1 MSSHLP
7 AFESDPSP
15 AATPLGATLR
25 RRWRLLGAT
34 FLAATLVAFVADAA
48 AGVDAGT
55 VVVDTG
61 TVAGLADARD
71 SWILLVELPVTEHVL
86 RLQRASLV
94 GLAAVVVATPL
105 IAARESEDVTLRRGA
120 GAFLVALGAALVG
133 VAVGVLVGVDAV
145 LALRATGWV
154 DAPVVGDRFWL
165 AELVVAT
172 PAVVGV
178 AAALPA
184 TVVGAA
190 RSGLV
195 GRRTTTRQR
204 WLAVLALLCFVSVYS
219 PSDSLTFVLGVG
231 AVLGGLLAGLGL
243 LEYDVA

>member
-1 MSSHLP
+1 MASHLP
-7 AFESDPSP
+7 AFEPDRSP

-25 RRWRLLGAT
+25 RRWRFLGAI

-48 AGVDAGT
+48 AAVDAGA
-55 VVVDTG
+55 
-61 TVAGLADARD
+61 VAGLVDGRG

-94 GLAAVVVATPL
+94 GLTVVVVATPL
-105 IAARESEDVTLRRGA
+105 ITAHESEGVTLRRGT

-133 VAVGVLVGVDAV
+133 AAAGVLVGVDAV

-172 PAVVGV
+172 PAVLGV

-184 TVVGAA
+184 AVVGAA

-204 WLAVLALLCFVSVYS
+204 WLAVLALLCFVSIYS

-243 LEYDVA
+243 LEYAVA